1 MSGIASQNEMGW
13 CEINYQINLPLML
26 GQSLPGIAD
35 IEAELAGDL
44 GALPISAEPDAP
56 PQP

>member
-44 GALPISAEPDAP
+44 GALPILVEPDVLL
-56 PQP
+56 